1 MFIPMKVLIIGP
13 LGAGKSTLAYQLN
26 KKFNLSRLNLDEVC
40 RIKENGK
47 YRTQREQTALIRKF
61 LMTHPAW
68 VVEGCQ
74 KNLYKQVDPDLIID
88 MRIHRLV
95 SIFRFTKRFFKARK
109 LIGKEIPPDLP
120 VQAYH
125 YRPITLSKIRD
136 WDKTNRA
143 INTQIGSFLKTT
155 SIPVI
160 CCRGYKDY
168 AKVFQYLKKSN
179 L

>member
-1 MFIPMKVLIIGP
+1 MKVLIIGP

-68 VVEGCQ
+68 VVA
-74 KNLYKQVDPDLIID
+74 
-88 MRIHRLV
+88 
-95 SIFRFTKRFFKARK
+95 IFRFTKRFFKARK